1 MRYPKGGKSMNPS
14 CRIWWNMVE
23 YNMTLSYIIVHH
35 DTEYEVSSDLAHRR
49 EMNHTYHIE
58 LPEMR
63 SFIGCLSKC
72 VSYLFGV
79 KK

>member
-1 MRYPKGGKSMNPS
+1 
-14 CRIWWNMVE
+14 
-23 YNMTLSYIIVHH
+23 MTLSYIIAHH

-49 EMNHTYHIE
+49 EMNNTYHIE